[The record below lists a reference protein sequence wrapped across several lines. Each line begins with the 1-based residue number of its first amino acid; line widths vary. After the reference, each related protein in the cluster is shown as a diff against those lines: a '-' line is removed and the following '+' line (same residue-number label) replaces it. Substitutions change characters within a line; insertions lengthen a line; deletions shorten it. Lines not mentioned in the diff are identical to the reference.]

1 MFIDLPLTQSQARE
15 PFDIADLTC
24 LLVLAGQVVVLAT
37 IRITVINI
45 CIEYREL
52 SVYIGNNPL
61 SLFTDLCPAS
71 ARMGLAT
78 PLPCCS
84 LTGDLTTTQ
93 TLLKL
98 LLM

>member
-1 MFIDLPLTQSQARE
+1 MFIDLPLTQSQAQE

-24 LLVLAGQVVVLAT
+24 LLVCAGQVVLGT

-45 CIEYREL
+45 CIEYPEL

-71 ARMGLAT
+71 ARMGLTT

>member
-45 CIEYREL
+45 CIEYPDI

-61 SLFTDLCPAS
+61 SLYRFMSCLS
-71 ARMGLAT
+71 
-78 PLPCCS
+78 
-84 LTGDLTTTQ
+84 
-93 TLLKL
+93 
-98 LLM
+98 

>member
-1 MFIDLPLTQSQARE
+1 MFIDLPITLSLAWE
-15 PFDIADLTC
+15 PFDVADLTC
-24 LLVLAGQVVVLAT
+24 LLVWAAQVVVVGT
-37 IRITVINI
+37 IRLTENSPLCERFISTII
-45 CIEYREL
+45 
-52 SVYIGNNPL
+52 L

-78 PLPCCS
+78 PLPCWS
-84 LTGDLTTTQ
+84 TTGDLTTTQ

>member
-24 LLVLAGQVVVLAT
+24 LLVCAGQVVLAT
-37 IRITVINI
+37 IRLTVINI
-45 CIEYREL
+45 CIEYPEL